1 MKIGSACL
9 TLLWI
14 MFLKKI
20 NLLNFKNYPE
30 ASLEL
35 GPGVNALVG
44 GNGEGKTNLLDA
56 IHYLSMCKSY
66 FNPVDAHNIRFG
78 EDFFV
83 VQGLFELNG
92 STENVSCGLKRNQKK
107 VFKRNQKEYERLADH
122 IGLLPVVMISPT
134 DTVLITEGSEERR
147 KFLDSIIS
155 QFDKNYLE
163 DLINYS
169 RVISQRNAYLKH
181 AALSRSFDL
190 DSLLIWDE
198 QMIPLAERI
207 HEVRIKFIESLL
219 PIFKEYYKIISGE
232 KEEVDIRYDSQLLKG
247 DLRELLNSSR
257 EKDRILQFTG
267 VGVHKDDLTFLISEV
282 PVRRY
287 ASQGQQKSFLIALKL
302 AQYNFISKEKS
313 EAPILLL
320 DDIFDKLDEN
330 RVTRLMH
337 LVCQDDFGQLI
348 ITDSHLER
356 LNNIFIGL
364 GIDLPLFHVDSK
376 QIQKSSVERLS
387 TIKD

>member
-1 MKIGSACL
+1 
-9 TLLWI
+9 

-35 GPGVNALVG
+35 EPGVNALLG

-66 FNPVDAHNIRFG
+66 FNPIDTQNIRFG

-83 VQGLFELNG
+83 IQGIFDLEG
-92 STENVSCGLKRNQKK
+92 SEESISCGLKRNQKK
-107 VFKRNQKEYERLADH
+107 IFKRNQKEYERLADH

-147 KFLDSIIS
+147 KFLDSIVS
-155 QFDKNYLE
+155 QFNKSYLE
-163 DLINYS
+163 DLICYS
-169 RVISQRNAYLKH
+169 RVLSQRNAYLKH
-181 AALSRSFDL
+181 ASMSRSFDS

-207 HEVRIKFIESLL
+207 HEVRKKFIIGLT
-219 PIFKEYYKIISGE
+219 PIFKEFYKKISGC
-232 KEEVDIRYDSQLLKG
+232 KEEVDIRYESHLENCDFRK
-247 DLRELLNSSR
+247 LLNSAQ
-257 EKDRILQFTG
+257 EKDRLLQYSG
-267 VGVHKDDLTFLISEV
+267 VGVHKDDLVFHINDV
-282 PVRRY
+282 PLRRY

-302 AQYNFISKEKS
+302 AQFNYVAIEKS
-313 EAPILLL
+313 ATPVLLL

-330 RVTRLMH
+330 RVIRLME
-337 LVCQDDFGQLI
+337 LVCQQDFGQLI
-348 ITDSHLER
+348 ITDSHQDR
-356 LNNIFIGL
+356 LKYIFEGL
-364 GIDLPLFHVDSK
+364 GIHLPVFQVDNQNVQRAGLSLK
-376 QIQKSSVERLS
+376 AEEHQAVDHSVE
-387 TIKD
+387 